1 MHHVNDDM
9 DEIFRRAGKEYPLDT
24 TGADWEKIAKE
35 LNISMQEKAVS
46 KNSNRKFL
54 WLLLLLPFS
63 FICTQ
68 YFADNGSP
76 ETENSGSDK
85 QTLNTSVHKNEVP
98 KVSTNKFQ
106 QSIDQ
111 TSKKDISLSSE
122 NIKTGS
128 ERALPAQNLKTPF
141 KITSTK
147 AFQDKKQRLGKS
159 KVATNEPAQ
168 DETISTLSRYQQFH
182 LTTKQYSSFDISP
195 KWAKHRNIADQ
206 SSSKRKGQENK
217 KDKRFYAG
225 LMGGID
231 ATTIKFQKIENAGYD
246 LGVLLGY
253 KFNKK
258 WSIETGLFRDKKFY
272 YSEGEYFNTSKIYM
286 PPNSEISSV
295 EGNCI
300 MWEIPVSV
308 RYNFKASDKHT
319 WFATG
324 GVSSYFMKK
333 ENYSYDYYYPT
344 TGQSSYYDHS
354 YESSSKHLF
363 AVIQISGGYTHRLGK
378 AVDLRIEPYVK
389 IPVRGVGIGSM
400 PFQSAGVHIGITKE
414 IF

>member
-9 DEIFRRAGKEYPLDT
+9 DEMFRRAGKEYPLDT

-35 LNISMQEKAVS
+35 LNIPKQEKAVS
-46 KNSNRKFL
+46 ENSNRKFL

-68 YFADNGSP
+68 YFADNGNP
-76 ETENSGSDK
+76 ETKNSSLDK
-85 QTLNTSVHKNEVP
+85 PSLNTPVLKNEAP
-98 KVSTNKFQ
+98 GASANKFQ
-106 QSIDQ
+106 QTIDQ
-111 TSKKDISLSSE
+111 NSSKDKSSSSQ
-122 NIKTGS
+122 NINTEKGQ
-128 ERALPAQNLKTPF
+128 ALPAKNVKAPF
-141 KITSTK
+141 RLADTK
-147 AFQDKKQRLGKS
+147 ALRDKNNWTS
-159 KVATNEPAQ
+159 ETKVAMNEPGK
-168 DETISTLSRYQQFH
+168 DEAISTRGNYQQFH
-182 LTTKQYSSFDISP
+182 LTTKQYSFLTSP
-195 KWAKHRNIADQ
+195 TLAKHQNITDQ
-206 SSSKRKGQENK
+206 SLTKRAQQESK

-225 LMGGID
+225 LIGGID

-253 KFNKK
+253 RFTEN

-286 PPNSEISSV
+286 PPNSKISSV
-295 EGNCI
+295 EGNCS
-300 MWEIPVSV
+300 MWEVPVSL

-333 ENYSYDYYYPT
+333 ENYSYNYYYPT

-354 YESSSKHLF
+354 YESSSKHFF
-363 AVIQISGGYTHRLGK
+363 AVLQISGGYTHRLGK
-378 AVDLRIEPYVK
+378 AVDLRIEPYIK

-400 PFQSAGVHIGITKE
+400 PFQSAGIHIGITKE